1 MLSYQHA
8 YHAGCLADVHKHAAQ
23 LMVLQ
28 ALVADSPR
36 LTYVETH
43 SGRGLYRLD
52 SAEAAKTGEAKAG
65 VLKLLRE
72 RRLPPQLAYS
82 QTLRRVKSRYGEH
95 AYPGSPLLAQM
106 TLRPQDQLHCFELHP
121 AEYGALSR
129 HCKSRNTRLYKQ
141 DGYAGLAR
149 LQRGKTPKT
158 VMVMIDPSFEVK
170 AEYLQAAEAVQRLL
184 RQWPQAVVLLWY
196 PLLKAGHH
204 TAMVA
209 ALEQAGLT
217 GYWHQEIRFCAP
229 ESVRGMY
236 GSGLVMANMPQAAQ
250 SELDTLP
257 KLFAGLVMEPLA
269 PIPVKPLTPKKHR
282 PSTTGKPSRR
292 VPKRR

>member
-28 ALVADSPR
+28 ALMADSPR

-72 RRLPPQLAYS
+72 RRLPPRLAYS
-82 QTLRRVKSRYGEH
+82 QALRRVKSRYGEH

-129 HCKSRNTRLYKQ
+129 NCKSRNTRLYKQ
-141 DGYAGLAR
+141 DGYAGLTR
-149 LQRGKTPKT
+149 LRRGKTPKT

-184 RQWPQAVVLLWY
+184 RHWPQAVVLLWY

-209 ALEQAGLT
+209 AMQQAGLA

-229 ESVRGMY
+229 EAVRGMY
-236 GSGLVMANMPQAAQ
+236 GSGLMMVNIPPAAQ
-250 SELDTLP
+250 TELDKLP
-257 KLFAGLVMEPLA
+257 AVFAGLKVEQVA
-269 PIPVKPLTPKKHR
+269 QTPAR
-282 PSTTGKPSRR
+282 PPQQPPRRPKAGKPTKSR
-292 VPKRR
+292 PKRM

>member
-28 ALVADSPR
+28 ALVVDSPR

-82 QTLRRVKSRYGEH
+82 QALRRVKSRYGDQ

-121 AEYGALSR
+121 AEFGALSR
-129 HCKSRNTRLYKQ
+129 NCKSRNTRLYKQ
-141 DGYAGLAR
+141 DGYAGLTR

-158 VMVMIDPSFEVK
+158 VVVMIDPSFEVK

-184 RQWPQAVVLLWY
+184 RHWPQAVVLLWY

-204 TAMVA
+204 TAMVGA
-209 ALEQAGLT
+209 MQQAGLA

-229 ESVRGMY
+229 EAVRGMY
-236 GSGLVMANMPQAAQ
+236 GSGLMMANMPEAARA
-250 SELDTLP
+250 ELNALP
-257 KLFAGLVMEPLA
+257 KLFAGLVMEPLSPAVTPA
-269 PIPVKPLTPKKHR
+269 PTKKPR
-282 PSTTGKPSRR
+282 PSTTGKPPRR
-292 VPKRR
+292 APKRR